1 MKGHKQIDS
10 INDIKDF
17 VSSYPEF
24 KKMSGTVNK
33 HVALLSELS
42 KEVKENRLMEISECE
57 QTLACGPDK
66 DNTVSKV
73 QEILSRKDTRLLWR
87 ILVHSLSSISQMTFK
102 VVQVLVEYQPWD
114 QDRLWLQRKNCTSVK
129 NVLTQHPGDLI

>member
-66 DNTVSKV
+66 DNTISKV
-73 QEILSRKDTRLLWR
+73 QEILSLPNIRPKDALRVVALFCIRYGHIAERNIDLLCR
-87 ILVHSLSSISQMTFK
+87 
-102 VVQVLVEYQPWD
+102 
-114 QDRLWLQRKNCTSVK
+114 SVK
-129 NVLTQHPGDLI
+129 GWYLLY

>member
-73 QEILSRKDTRLLWR
+73 QEILSLPNIRPKDALRVVALFCIRYSHIAERNIDLLCR
-87 ILVHSLSSISQMTFK
+87 
-102 VVQVLVEYQPWD
+102 
-114 QDRLWLQRKNCTSVK
+114 SVK
-129 NVLTQHPGDLI
+129 GRYLGTSLVRGVQKIIKK

>member
-66 DNTVSKV
+66 DKTRYKNFSEVLEDQPPIESLLLGIYQKMGDKV
-73 QEILSRKDTRLLWR
+73 
-87 ILVHSLSSISQMTFK
+87 
-102 VVQVLVEYQPWD
+102 
-114 QDRLWLQRKNCTSVK
+114 
-129 NVLTQHPGDLI
+129 